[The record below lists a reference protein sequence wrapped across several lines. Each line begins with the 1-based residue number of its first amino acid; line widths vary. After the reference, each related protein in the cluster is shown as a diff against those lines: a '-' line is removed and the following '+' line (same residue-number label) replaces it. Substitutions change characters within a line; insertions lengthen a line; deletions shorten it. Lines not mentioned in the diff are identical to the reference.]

1 MYNYIRDLIYYCY
14 IMYYFVKGAWDMAC
28 RKLNQWGLTPQEEC
42 FCLEY
47 HANGIA
53 SKAFLKA
60 YPAAKKWKDTSLYP
74 KASNL
79 LDKDKIKARLQVL
92 EDETKKSVQKNV
104 VLNKTKIL
112 EELVTLFE
120 NAKASGA
127 SERMTSLQAIK
138 LMAQISKLIGDNS
151 QNIQVN
157 IQNNQVTAEVSD
169 YLNL

>member
-1 MYNYIRDLIYYCY
+1 
-14 IMYYFVKGAWDMAC
+14 MAC
-28 RKLNQWGLTPQEEC
+28 RKLNQWGLTPQEET

-60 YPAAKKWKDTSLYP
+60 YPTAKKWKDTSLYP
-74 KASNL
+74 RASNL
-79 LDKDKIKARLQVL
+79 LNKDKIKTRLQAL

-120 NAKASGA
+120 ESKKSGA
-127 SERMTSLQAIK
+127 GERATSLNAIK
-138 LMAQISKLIGDNS
+138 LMAQIAKLIGDGNTTNVQINNV
-151 QNIQVN
+151 QNTVVGE
-157 IQNNQVTAEVSD
+157 VTD
-169 YLNL
+169 YLDL